1 MQFEL
6 SLNCHASPTGAH
18 CVGGVL
24 CGSFLQGNVDKYA
37 WVGKGG
43 SFVMSEINAA
53 VLHAQLGSRV
63 MINAARMQ
71 VWDAYHAALEGL
83 EAQGKLSRPV
93 IPVECE
99 HNAHIY
105 YIRVKDAQGRANLDK
120 LAKERSIGVFSH
132 YQALHISPAAAKF
145 ARSMVCTEAA
155 ECASQLRRLPM
166 WVGLSALN
174 VDAVVALV
182 HDALA

>member
-71 VWDAYHAALEGL
+71 VRALSVCPCTMYDFHSTLGMI
-83 EAQGKLSRPV
+83 AGV
-93 IPVECE
+93 GCIPRR
-99 HNAHIY
+99 A
-105 YIRVKDAQGRANLDK
+105 GRARGAGQTVATRHPGGVRAQRAHLLHSCK
-120 LAKERSIGVFSH
+120 GRTGAWRFLWLEPPSI
-132 YQALHISPAAAKF
+132 
-145 ARSMVCTEAA
+145 
-155 ECASQLRRLPM
+155 
-166 WVGLSALN
+166 
-174 VDAVVALV
+174 VDSRV
-182 HDALA
+182 